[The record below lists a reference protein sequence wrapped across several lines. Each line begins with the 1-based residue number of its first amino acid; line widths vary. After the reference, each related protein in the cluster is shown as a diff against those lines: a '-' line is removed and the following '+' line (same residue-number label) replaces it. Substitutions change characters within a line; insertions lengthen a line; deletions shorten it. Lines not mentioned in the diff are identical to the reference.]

1 MNDPASFQSRLGYQF
16 QNQALL
22 TQALTHRS
30 LGPDNNQRLEYL
42 GDSILGFVIAEA
54 LFVRFPEVMEGDL
67 TIMRSHLVRRETLA
81 AQARELAMQQC
92 LLLGGNAL
100 KSGGSDRD
108 AILADTFEAVIG
120 AIYLDSDLPTVQTIL
135 LKLFDRQLAQISPLN
150 PKDYK
155 TRLQEYLQKQGLPL
169 PVYEVVEQ
177 SGKPHAPTFTVA
189 CSVSGLAAPVT
200 AAGISRRSAEQ
211 GSARKVLLLLDPD
224 V

>member
-1 MNDPASFQSRLGYQF
+1 
-16 QNQALL
+16 
-22 TQALTHRS
+22 
-30 LGPDNNQRLEYL
+30 
-42 GDSILGFVIAEA
+42 
-54 LFVRFPEVMEGDL
+54 
-67 TIMRSHLVRRETLA
+67 MRSHLVRRETLA

-155 TRLQEYLQKQGLPL
+155 TRLQEHLQKQGLPL
-169 PVYEVVEQ
+169 PVYEVVDQ
-177 SGKPHAPTFTVA
+177 SGKPHALTFTVA
-189 CSVSGLAAPVT
+189 CSGERSGH
-200 AAGISRRSAEQ
+200 AGYGRRSQPAQCRAGLRPQ
-211 GSARKVLLLLDPD
+211 GVVVTRA
-224 V
+224 